1 MSALWRNRL
10 VVSPAIVVL
19 TVVALKLW
27 VGSQQLDTIAGR
39 SLSGAALG
47 DAIGQHAKLCAVG
60 IALTLVIAL
69 PLGVLLTRPGG
80 RLLIPVALGLAN
92 VGQATPAIGVLA
104 LLVILSGIGFKIA
117 VISLVAYCVLP
128 VLRNTITGI
137 TGVDPQLLD
146 AARGQGM
153 SRLGI
158 LWHVE
163 LPLAVPVMLAGIR
176 TALIFAVGVAT
187 LATFV
192 NAGGLGDLIVAGI
205 KTQRETVM
213 VVGAAATACFALT
226 VDWLAEIAERALTPR
241 GITSES
247 AL

>member
-1 MSALWRNRL
+1 MRAALRNRL
-10 VVSPAIVVL
+10 VVSPLLVL
-19 TVVALKLW
+19 VTIAVLKLW
-27 VGSQQLDTIAGR
+27 VDSKQLDSIAQR
-39 SLSGAALG
+39 SLTSAALR
-47 DAIGQHAKLCAVG
+47 DAISQHAKLCAVG
-60 IALTLVIAL
+60 IGITLAIAL
-69 PLGVLLTRPGG
+69 PLGVLLTRPGW
-80 RLLIPVALGLAN
+80 RLLIPVALGVAN

-104 LLVILSGIGFKIA
+104 LLVILSGIGFKVA

-128 VLRNTITGI
+128 ILRNTIAGI
-137 TGVDPQLLD
+137 EGVDPQLLD

-153 SRLGI
+153 SRRQV
-158 LWHVE
+158 LWNVE
-163 LPLAVPVMLAGIR
+163 LPLAVPVMLAGVR
-176 TALIFAVGVAT
+176 TALVFAVGVAT

-213 VVGAAATACFALT
+213 VTGAAVTACFALT
-226 VDWLAEIAERALTPR
+226 VDWLAEIAERVLTPR

>member
-1 MSALWRNRL
+1 VELAAVIPLL
-10 VVSPAIVVL
+10 VVL
-19 TVVALKLW
+19 TLAALKLW
-27 VGSQQLDTIAGR
+27 VDSRHLDTIAHR
-39 SLSGAALG
+39 SLTSTALR

-60 IALTLVIAL
+60 IGLTLVIAL
-69 PLGVLLTRPGG
+69 PLGVLLTRRGW
-80 RLLIPVALGLAN
+80 RLLMPVALGLAN
-92 VGQATPAIGVLA
+92 IGQATPAIGVLA
-104 LLVILSGIGFKIA
+104 LLVILYGIGFKVG

-128 VLRNTITGI
+128 VLRNTIAGI
-137 TGVDPQLLD
+137 EGVDPQLLD

-153 SRLGI
+153 SRLQV
-158 LWHVE
+158 LLHVE
-163 LPLAVPVMLAGIR
+163 LPLAVPVMLAGVR
-176 TALIFAVGVAT
+176 TALVFAVGVAT

-213 VVGAAATACFALT
+213 VTGAAVTACFALT
-226 VDWLAEIAERALTPR
+226 VDWLAEIAERALMPR